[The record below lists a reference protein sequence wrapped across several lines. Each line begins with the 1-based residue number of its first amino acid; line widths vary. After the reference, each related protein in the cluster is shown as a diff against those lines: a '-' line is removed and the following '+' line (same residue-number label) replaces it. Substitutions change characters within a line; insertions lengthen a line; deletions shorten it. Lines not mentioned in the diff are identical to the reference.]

1 MEKSPRF
8 KNTMKTIDDVLNAV
22 TKADP
27 DGAMIVR
34 PATAEDLKSCQEDMA
49 EEEMPHIPQE
59 YCDFLTMLN
68 GFAWNG
74 IEFYSTD
81 QVTDNDTG
89 YMLNDIVS
97 ANESFARINEGFGH
111 CIQLGRADEDLFVYN
126 TKNRRYE
133 VLDMT
138 GRDVLEE
145 YETFEALFARVVL
158 PRI

>member
-1 MEKSPRF
+1 
-8 KNTMKTIDDVLNAV
+8 MKTIDEVLNAV
-22 TKADP
+22 TEAD

-34 PATAEDLKSCQEDMA
+34 PATAEDLKSCQADMA
-49 EEEMPHIPQE
+49 DEEMPLIPQG
-59 YCDFLTMLN
+59 YCDFLAMLN

-89 YMLNDIVS
+89 FMLNDIVS
-97 ANESFARINEGFGH
+97 ANERFVEHNKGFEH
-111 CIQLGRADEDLFVYN
+111 CVQLGRADEDLFVYN
-126 TKNRRYE
+126 TQNGRYE

-138 GRDVLEE
+138 GRDVMEE
-145 YETFEALFARVVL
+145 YETFEAMFYGVVW